1 MMFLFTNELKY
12 QFRKRLQ
19 FILSTWPDFPIST
32 APIPILI
39 PNRSLDR
46 KRLVSVE
53 RESSLGILPT
63 SASVLLSV
71 LPRRSPLRLQQEEK
85 QSTRQKQAIYPKS
98 NDRFGFKNLKDF
110 IPSSDSHS
118 ISFYQISA
126 DFHSQTRKNYGRP
139 SKGIV
144 QFFLNR
150 LLF

>member
-63 SASVLLSV
+63 SASVLLSA
-71 LPRRSPLRLQQEEK
+71 LPRRSPLRLQQGEK

-98 NDRFGFKNLKDF
+98 NDRFGLIQEEMLTTGTFTK
-110 IPSSDSHS
+110 
-118 ISFYQISA
+118 
-126 DFHSQTRKNYGRP
+126 
-139 SKGIV
+139 
-144 QFFLNR
+144 
-150 LLF
+150 

>member
-98 NDRFGFKNLKDF
+98 NDRFGLIQEEMLTTGTFTK
-110 IPSSDSHS
+110 
-118 ISFYQISA
+118 
-126 DFHSQTRKNYGRP
+126 
-139 SKGIV
+139 
-144 QFFLNR
+144 
-150 LLF
+150 

>member
-98 NDRFGFKNLKDF
+98 NDRFGLIQEEMLTTGTFTIETPQKL
-110 IPSSDSHS
+110 
-118 ISFYQISA
+118 
-126 DFHSQTRKNYGRP
+126 P
-139 SKGIV
+139 SK
-144 QFFLNR
+144 NMS
-150 LLF
+150 